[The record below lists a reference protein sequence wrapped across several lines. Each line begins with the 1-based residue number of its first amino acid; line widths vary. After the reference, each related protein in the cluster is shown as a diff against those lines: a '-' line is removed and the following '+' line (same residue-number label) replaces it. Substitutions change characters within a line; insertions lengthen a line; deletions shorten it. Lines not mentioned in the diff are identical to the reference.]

1 MREEI
6 IVVNKGLLL
15 LGQKHGM
22 KIEKRH
28 INSRESIYALNIT
41 PSNSF
46 ASYSS
51 NLHQSSLLDEVIK
64 VKLYLVLE

>member
-6 IVVNKGLLL
+6 IVVNKGLLS

-22 KIEKRH
+22 KIEKTH
-28 INSRESIYALNIT
+28 INSRESIHVLNIN
-41 PSNSF
+41 PGNSF
-46 ASYSS
+46 ASCSS
-51 NLHQSSLLDEVIK
+51 SLHQSSLLDEVIQ